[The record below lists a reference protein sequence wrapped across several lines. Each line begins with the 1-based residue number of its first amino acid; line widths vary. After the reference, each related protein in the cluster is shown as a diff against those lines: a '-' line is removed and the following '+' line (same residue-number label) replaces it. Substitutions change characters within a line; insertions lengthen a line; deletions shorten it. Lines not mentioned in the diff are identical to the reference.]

1 MSRIGKMPVPLP
13 DGVKVDINDSL
24 VKVTGPKG
32 SIARQVPSEVDVSVA
47 DGAVSVSVEPSYKNA
62 SALSGLAR
70 SLING
75 MVTGVSKGFEKSLEL
90 VGIGYR
96 AELKGNA
103 LHLTLGYSHPI
114 QFELPKGIT
123 ATVDKQTKITLQ
135 GIDKQLL
142 GETAAVIRGFKKPE
156 PYKGKG
162 IKYAD
167 EFIRRKIGKK
177 GIK

>member
-1 MSRIGKMPVPLP
+1 MSRIGRMPVPLP

-32 SIARQVPSEVDVSVA
+32 SISRQIPSEVAVSVA
-47 DGAVSVSVEPSYKNA
+47 DGNVSVSVEPSIKNA

-114 QFELPKGIT
+114 QFDLPKGIT
-123 ATVDKQTKITLQ
+123 ATIDKQTKITLG

-142 GETAAVIRGFKKPE
+142 GETAAVIRSFKKPE

-167 EFIRRKIGKK
+167 EYIRRKIGKK